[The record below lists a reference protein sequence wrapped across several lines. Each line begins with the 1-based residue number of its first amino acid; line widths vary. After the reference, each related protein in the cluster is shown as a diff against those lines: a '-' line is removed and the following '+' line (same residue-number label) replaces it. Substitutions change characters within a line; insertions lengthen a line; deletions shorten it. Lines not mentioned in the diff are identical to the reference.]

1 MRFKAFM
8 TGIIIFFIAE
18 IIILICLIN
27 ADNGSRQDAVEV
39 NEAVQSVVEDWDR
52 IGNHQNSTS
61 LDYTVLDRDG
71 NLIFATRQGLSES
84 INAAV
89 INRDTILDVDADG
102 GLLGKIIIYNDTP
115 QTFLTGKRETAFVIV
130 FAFIIQCACLLIY
143 LIYLNKKIIRPFT
156 KLEDFAE
163 RVAGGNLDIPL
174 EMDRGN
180 IFGAFTES
188 FDIMRVELKKAR
200 LAEARANAEK
210 KELVV
215 KLSHD
220 IRTPVASIK
229 AASEVGQAI
238 AENEKERQ
246 NYTQIIHKADQIN
259 TLVTNLFSAAL
270 EELSELT
277 VEPADMKSKEL
288 RGMLES
294 ADYFHFAK
302 IPDIPDCMI
311 YADKIRLQQV
321 FDNIFSNSYK
331 YANTNIDVKIKIL
344 EDENCLAVKIEDYGG
359 GVKEEE
365 LALLK
370 EKFKRGENSQNVD
383 GAGLGLY
390 ISDSFMREM
399 HGGLALKNG
408 KNGLEAT
415 IFISLSGAYISA

>member
-1 MRFKAFM
+1 M
-8 TGIIIFFIAE
+8 
-18 IIILICLIN
+18 
-27 ADNGSRQDAVEV
+27 
-39 NEAVQSVVEDWDR
+39 
-52 IGNHQNSTS
+52 
-61 LDYTVLDRDG
+61 
-71 NLIFATRQGLSES
+71 
-84 INAAV
+84 
-89 INRDTILDVDADG
+89 
-102 GLLGKIIIYNDTP
+102 
-115 QTFLTGKRETAFVIV
+115 
-130 FAFIIQCACLLIY
+130 
-143 LIYLNKKIIRPFT
+143 
-156 KLEDFAE
+156 
-163 RVAGGNLDIPL
+163 
-174 EMDRGN
+174 
-180 IFGAFTES
+180 
-188 FDIMRVELKKAR
+188 
-200 LAEARANAEK
+200 
-210 KELVV
+210 
-215 KLSHD
+215 
-220 IRTPVASIK
+220 
-229 AASEVGQAI
+229 
-238 AENEKERQ
+238 
-246 NYTQIIHKADQIN
+246 
-259 TLVTNLFSAAL
+259 LFRS
-270 EELSELT
+270 
-277 VEPADMKSKEL
+277 
-288 RGMLES
+288 ES